1 MLKRWIEVYTTE
13 LERIEKTLQ
22 KCTELKQIYHDRPH
36 TLIVLDTKIKKL
48 EQEKV
53 ACEKTLSGLKKRYS

>member
-22 KCTELKQIYHDRPH
+22 KCTELKQIYHDHPH
-36 TLIVLDTKIKKL
+36 TLIVLDRKIESL
-48 EQEKV
+48 EQAKI
-53 ACEKTLSGLKKRYS
+53 ACEKTLAGLKKRYS